1 MFSRQEEDNST
12 AQQILSDLR
21 ADPAARVPDFC
32 LYLRAFES
40 TGKLHVPL
48 YLRVRRKCVW
58 VAQRLVTDDLE
69 SHVSLSAGRRAPL
82 VALGKPGEAIGAGRI
97 FTDDATWQADIATL
111 MRRAKGIL
119 IVPSDRDGTCFFQPN
134 FTNSPTTCNISHRFA
149 SPVAHEAHTF
159 RPEAS

>member
-1 MFSRQEEDNST
+1 MSNTVYGSRRSRISSWFVRNGLASGSSLALMFSSFLGGALT
-12 AQQILSDLR
+12 
-21 ADPAARVPDFC
+21 
-32 LYLRAFES
+32 
-40 TGKLHVPL
+40 
-48 YLRVRRKCVW
+48 
-58 VAQRLVTDDLE
+58 
-69 SHVSLSAGRRAPL
+69 GRRAPL